1 MGLVVN
7 DIIAVTFKGEY
18 DGQQIRNTFHYRCLT
33 PGSSATAESDLLA
46 VANDFASSVVNPLTS
61 KMLDC
66 QVSTMN
72 WNGVTAQRVYPTRSI
87 GMTHAAVFHG
97 PVGGDGMP
105 ANSAIVLTKRT
116 TTAGRMGTGS
126 LHMTAI
132 PSMWIVKSE
141 NSNMAPYQA
150 LADQMLPQYTVTA
163 VTLTLDPG
171 LFNPSRPPTFFSKL
185 FDVFPNKEVRTMRRR
200 TVGRGI

>member
-1 MGLVVN
+1 MGLVAN
-7 DIIAVTFKGEY
+7 DIIAVTYKGAY
-18 DGQQIRNTFHYRCLT
+18 DAQQIRSILHYRCLT
-33 PGSSATAESDLLA
+33 PGTSSTPESDLLA
-46 VANDFASSVVNPLTS
+46 VAQDFASSVINPLTS

-66 QVSTMN
+66 QVSTMF
-72 WNGVTAQRVYPTRSI
+72 WEGVSAQRVYPQRTI
-87 GMTHAAVFHG
+87 AMTHATNFSG
-97 PVGGDGMP
+97 IVGGDGLP

-126 LHMTAI
+126 LHVPAV

-163 VTLTLDPG
+163 IGLTIDPG
-171 LFNPSRPPTFFSKL
+171 LFNPTRPPSFFSKL
-185 FDVFPNKEVRTMRRR
+185 FDVFPNKQVRTMRRR